1 MKCSGKIKDLNHI
14 VISDP
19 TYEKGVWCRYEID
32 NLKEKNWHVDLD
44 VYEVEDKYDDYTING
59 IEFNMVLQKVKG
71 ICRVED
77 DKIKYLSGLDT
88 KDYEIGMDTAC
99 VALGINNNA
108 KEIIN
113 SQAEWQ
119 PSCSIRT
126 GTDGMFG
133 SVTEGKKNN
142 DLVFL
147 VVTGYLSAD
156 MEYDV
161 DTLFDYLVDK
171 FEITDLV
178 KEETIVIDKD
188 RELKKGDKAEI
199 SFCSIINDVGG
210 STMIRTKDYVDEIDG
225 MKLTVHQPDGTIDE
239 STIHTNYPCVDL
251 PIEVEVI
258 SGFYDYE
265 TGFRYKGKII
275 NEELINEF
283 KKIGTT
289 GFTPD
294 DYKKYENKSLYEDA
308 KKASEN
314 YDPSIVYFSEFDVI
328 KKLEKDSN
336 LEVGG

>member
-1 MKCSGKIKDLNHI
+1 MKYSGKIKNLNHI

-44 VYEVEDKYDDYTING
+44 IYEVEDKYDDYTING

-88 KDYEIGMDTAC
+88 NDYEIGMDTAC

-126 GTDGMFG
+126 GTDGIFG

-156 MEYDV
+156 MDYDV

-188 RELKKGDKAEI
+188 RELKKGEKVEI
-199 SFCSIINDVGG
+199 SFCHITNDVGG
-210 STMIRTKDYVDEIDG
+210 STMIKTKDYVDEIDG
-225 MKLTVHQPDGTIDE
+225 MKLTVHEVDGTVNE
-239 STIHTNYPCVDL
+239 NVIHTDYPCVDL

-258 SGFYDYE
+258 SGAYDYE
-265 TGFRYKGKII
+265 TGFNYKGKVI
-275 NEELINEF
+275 NDKLIDEF
-283 KKIGTT
+283 RKIGTT
-289 GFTPD
+289 GHKLE
-294 DYKKYENKSLYEDA
+294 DYKKFENKSIYDDA

>member
-1 MKCSGKIKDLNHI
+1 MKCSGKIKNINHI

-19 TYEKGVWCRYEID
+19 TYEKDVWCRYELD

-71 ICRVED
+71 LCRVDD
-77 DKIKYLSGLDT
+77 DKIKYLNGLDI

-108 KEIIN
+108 KQIID
-113 SQAEWQ
+113 SQTEWQ
-119 PSCSIRT
+119 PDCAIRT

-133 SVTEGKKNN
+133 SVTEGRKK
-142 DLVFL
+142 DELAFL
-147 VVTGYLSAD
+147 VITGYLSSD
-156 MEYDV
+156 MDYDV

-178 KEETIVIDKD
+178 KEETIVVDKD
-188 RELKKGDKAEI
+188 RELKKGDKVEI
-199 SFCSIINDVGG
+199 SFCSITNDVGG
-210 STMIRTKDYVDEIDG
+210 STMIKTKDYVDEVDG
-225 MKLTVHQPDGTIDE
+225 TELTIHQADGTIE
-239 STIHTNYPCVDL
+239 KSTLHTNYPLVDS

-265 TGFRYKGKII
+265 TGFRYEGKII
-275 NEELINEF
+275 NEDLIQEF

-289 GFTPD
+289 GNTP
-294 DYKKYENKSLYEDA
+294 N
-308 KKASEN
+308 EN

-328 KKLEKDSN
+328 KKLENDSS
-336 LEVGG
+336 LEVVG